1 MKVFII
7 LFLLVRIGNIL
18 AIFKMSSYIL
28 FLVKLKG
35 RGRSFLKG
43 ARRGTTLWD
52 YPQEHLVVI
61 RDEKISPFAKFEI
74 RLSLFCFLLDPLT
87 NKHWWTWTSM
97 INLWIDCST
106 CQKQKLLLSGRQR
119 SSNYWKP
126 SKEITLRE
134 YDVVTL
140 TMFYWKVLHD
150 MVSQNSWINFLEA
163 PIMS

>member
-1 MKVFII
+1 MPKYILFLAQLKGEGRPFWNGKAENYPLNHLLYVEVMLTIMKVFII

-18 AIFKMSSYIL
+18 PIFKMSSYIL

-106 CQKQKLLLSGRQR
+106 CQK
-119 SSNYWKP
+119 
-126 SKEITLRE
+126 
-134 YDVVTL
+134 
-140 TMFYWKVLHD
+140 
-150 MVSQNSWINFLEA
+150 
-163 PIMS
+163 